1 MNSYFLFYLLLGLF
15 SGFVAGLFGI
25 GGGLIVVPLLIFI
38 FTAQGLPTEHVMHLA
53 LGTSMATIAVT
64 SLSSMRTHHAHG
76 SVRWDI
82 VRALS
87 PGLIIGTLS
96 AGHFAAGLETRW
108 LAIIF
113 TGVVC
118 FAALSMILAFKPKAH
133 RQLPNSLG
141 LFVMGLTIGGVSAMV
156 SAGGGFLSIPLMLFF
171 GVVTQQ
177 AIGTSS
183 ALGFPIALT
192 GTIAAIYNGYFAPDV
207 ASLPDY
213 SLGFVYLPA
222 LFFVV
227 SMTVFTAP
235 LGAKLAHRLPADILK
250 RAFGFFLIGLAVQM
264 LSQLT
269 A

>member
-1 MNSYFLFYLLLGLF
+1 
-15 SGFVAGLFGI
+15 
-25 GGGLIVVPLLIFI
+25 
-38 FTAQGLPTEHVMHLA
+38 
-53 LGTSMATIAVT
+53 
-64 SLSSMRTHHAHG
+64 
-76 SVRWDI
+76 
-82 VRALS
+82 
-87 PGLIIGTLS
+87 
-96 AGHFAAGLETRW
+96 
-108 LAIIF
+108 
-113 TGVVC
+113 
-118 FAALSMILAFKPKAH
+118 
-133 RQLPNSLG
+133 
-141 LFVMGLTIGGVSAMV
+141 
-156 SAGGGFLSIPLMLFF
+156 MLFF

-192 GTIAAIYNGYFAPDV
+192 GTIAAIYNGHFAPDA